1 MQTFLPYADL
11 SLSAACLDSKRLG
24 KQRVEAMQIHNV
36 VSGKRS
42 NGGWLN
48 HPAVLM
54 WHGYAD
60 ALAFYHNV
68 IIDEWI
74 QPGFQNNMPYLPIPS
89 GEILFPDWFGDER
102 VHSSHRSNLLRK
114 DSYWYGQFGWGESA
128 DLEYFWPVEKG
139 GTYAKT
145 QGP

>member
-36 VSGKRS
+36 VSDKTTG
-42 NGGWLN
+42 GGWAN

-54 WHGYAD
+54 WRGHAD

-68 IIDEWI
+68 IIDEWVLR
-74 QPGFQNNMPYLPIPS
+74 GFRNNMEYLPIPD
-89 GEILFPDWFGDER
+89 GEIIFPDWFGDER
-102 VHSSHRSNLLRK
+102 FHSSHRSNLLRK
-114 DSYWYGQFGWGESA
+114 DSDWYGQFGWGESA
-128 DLEYFWPVEKG
+128 DLEYFWPVRKG

-145 QGP
+145 

>member
-74 QPGFQNNMPYLPIPS
+74 QRGFQNNMPYLPIPS